1 MRFGWRLG
9 WAQGTTHYKG
19 EILQRN
25 GAILIQYLCSDLDP
39 VPDVTAVRLDQL
51 RHVLSPKRMIVKQRK
66 SRRQTVAIAIR
77 TNQRIYRLC
86 YQLLK
91 ISSTIYWWDLFSRC
105 LNYVRVKTF
114 LSESGTLSNKW
125 SKNFDERPHY
135 PTSQNCLPLPRKWG
149 ILRGGTPRGT
159 KLHLIHP
166 SPHPK
171 RCLDWFIRF
180 SRAHGHVQQTD
191 SQYSQ

>member
-1 MRFGWRLG
+1 MDSIVTCTKTDDRHAVWDEDSGGPKERRI
-9 WAQGTTHYKG
+9 KRG

-91 ISSTIYWWDLFSRC
+91 ISSTIYW
-105 LNYVRVKTF
+105 
-114 LSESGTLSNKW
+114 
-125 SKNFDERPHY
+125 
-135 PTSQNCLPLPRKWG
+135 
-149 ILRGGTPRGT
+149 
-159 KLHLIHP
+159 
-166 SPHPK
+166 
-171 RCLDWFIRF
+171 
-180 SRAHGHVQQTD
+180 
-191 SQYSQ
+191 